1 MKRVLIL
8 TSIERAFY
16 SSTIE
21 YQLLEPIIEVAK
33 QSKNKFIYLGLVPI
47 TFWISRKEPD
57 KSFKMYRE
65 NRKRIK
71 KWLGSNHIEANFIP
85 ILFPIWHKDFYL
97 RIPWLILYTIS
108 SFPIILCMLIWKR
121 INLIHSRN
129 YPATLLSFLA
139 KSVLGVQY
147 NFDMRDLYPEK
158 GIEARM
164 FGKLITRN
172 SQLITHKSWSYRLW
186 KFIEYKLLQEAN
198 YVVTTSE
205 TFKKYVSEKLKVVSE
220 KLKVI
225 PNCVNTQRF
234 KPDKEK
240 REEIR
245 TKYGVTDKFV
255 LIHSGTFGTEKDIPL
270 VCKYFLKWKKL
281 WIDKANLYNNYKDVH
296 LVILCGTKEFLPK
309 IRKILM
315 NVGVKKDDYTLIN
328 PLPSEVPYYL
338 LLGDVGLHLESMAIA
353 TPYCIAIKD
362 GEYLASGLPVIC
374 TPWLRGI
381 TPFIEKYKA
390 GIVIDPNL
398 HSDELELYFLKN
410 YEELRQGGLKLV
422 NNVLSLSHCVN
433 SLSNIY
439 K

>member
-1 MKRVLIL
+1 MKRVLIF

-21 YQLLEPIIEVAK
+21 YQLFEPIIEVAK

-47 TFWISRKEPD
+47 TFWISRKELC

-97 RIPWLILYTIS
+97 RIPWLILYAIS
-108 SFPIILCMLIWKR
+108 SFPIILCVLIWKR

-129 YPATLLSFLA
+129 YPATLLAFLT
-139 KSVLGVQY
+139 KCVLGVQY

-158 GIEARM
+158 GIEAGI
-164 FGKLITRN
+164 FGKLTTHN
-172 SQLITHKSWSYRLW
+172 SQLATRNSWSYRLW

-198 YVVTTSE
+198 YVITTSE
-205 TFKKYVSEKLKVVSE
+205 PFKEYVNSRLTTHDLR
-220 KLKVI
+220 LKVI

-245 TKYGVTDKFV
+245 TKYGVANKFV
-255 LIHSGTFGTEKDIPL
+255 LIHSGTFGTEQDIPL
-270 VCKYFLKWKKL
+270 TFRYFLKWKRL
-281 WIDKANLYNNYKDVH
+281 DKSNSYGIENAH

-315 NVGVKKDDYTLIN
+315 NEGVKKEDYTLIN
-328 PLPSEVPYYL
+328 PLPGEVPDYL
-338 LLGDVGLHLESMAIA
+338 LLGDVGLHLESIAIA
-353 TPYCIAIKD
+353 TPYGIAIKD
-362 GEYLASGLPVIC
+362 GEYLASGLPIIC

-398 HSDELELYFLKN
+398 HSSELELYLLKN

-422 NNVLSLSHCVN
+422 DEVLSLSHCVN